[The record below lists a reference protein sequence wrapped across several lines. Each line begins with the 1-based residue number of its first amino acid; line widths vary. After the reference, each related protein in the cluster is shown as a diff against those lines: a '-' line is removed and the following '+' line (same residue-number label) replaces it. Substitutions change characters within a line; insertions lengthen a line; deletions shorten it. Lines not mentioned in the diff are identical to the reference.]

1 MSAPSAHLQIGSLLF
16 ADLDQLDLTGP
27 FEVLARIPG
36 ATARIYGVS
45 PDPVRDSVGLVL
57 TPDATIDD
65 APQLDVVHIPGGPG
79 QQALMEDERV
89 LAWLRHQTVGAQAV
103 LSVCTG
109 ALLLGGAG
117 LLAGRRATTYWA
129 SYHLLES
136 FGATPVDARV
146 VVDGSWVFAA
156 GVTAGIDGALTL
168 VARAARPTGG
178 RDHPAR
184 DRLRARAALRCR
196 YPGDGAG
203 RDRRGDPRTVGAP
216 QRAAGRERSSAR
228 HRPGG
233 PVSFAQRPR

>member
-1 MSAPSAHLQIGSLLF
+1 MSAPSSHLQIGSLLF

-45 PDPVRDSVGLVL
+45 PDPVRDSVGLTL

-65 APQLDVVHIPGGPG
+65 APQLDVVHVPGGPG

-89 LAWLRHQTVGAQAV
+89 LAWLRRQTAGAQAV

-129 SYHLLES
+129 SQHLLGS

-146 VVDGSWVFAA
+146 VVDGRWVFAA
-156 GVTAGIDGALTL
+156 GVTSGIDGALTL
-168 VARAARPTGG
+168 VERLRGRRAAETIQLAIAYAPEPPLNAGTPQTA
-178 RDHPAR
+178 PAEIVAAIR
-184 DRLRARAALRCR
+184 EQSAPLNALRA
-196 YPGDGAG
+196 
-203 RDRRGDPRTVGAP
+203 
-216 QRAAGRERSSAR
+216 ESAR
-228 HRPGG
+228 RLGAARVDG
-233 PVSFAQRPR
+233 

>member
-79 QQALMEDERV
+79 QQVLMEDERV
-89 LAWLRHQTVGAQAV
+89 LAWLRRQTVGAQAV

-117 LLAGRRATTYWA
+117 LLSGRRATTYWA
-129 SYHLLES
+129 SHHLLES

-146 VVDGSWVFAA
+146 VIDGSWVFAA
-156 GVTAGIDGALTL
+156 GGDRRDRRRAD
-168 VARAARPTGG
+168 ARRAAARPTGG

-184 DRLRARAALRCR
+184 DRLRARAAIRCR

-203 RDRRGDPRTVGAP
+203 RDRRGDPRAVGAP
-216 QRAAGRERSSAR
+216 QRAARRERSSAR